1 MAVTKSWKRFVL
13 SHSLKGHSHHGWK
26 AWCLA
31 GLWWHC
37 FGRFSD
43 LSGVGP
49 HGRNWVTVRGG
60 VRFIVLLCFL
70 SYLCFLL
77 PGRDQVLK
85 LMSL

>member
-1 MAVTKSWKRFVL
+1 MAGKHDVWQVCGGIALEGFLIFR
-13 SHSLKGHSHHGWK
+13 
-26 AWCLA
+26 
-31 GLWWHC
+31 
-37 FGRFSD
+37 
-43 LSGVGP
+43 GVGP